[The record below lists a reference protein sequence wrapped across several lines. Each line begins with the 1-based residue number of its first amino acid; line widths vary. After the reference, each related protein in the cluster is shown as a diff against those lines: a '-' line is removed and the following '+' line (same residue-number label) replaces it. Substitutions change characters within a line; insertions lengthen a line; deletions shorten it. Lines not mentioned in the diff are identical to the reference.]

1 MRFAPYAR
9 AAVFL
14 VHCLPLLLADLAIAG
29 AIYPI
34 DRAQILVGSRFDF
47 KVEFDRM
54 VPRDSIRVTVNGV
67 DSSTILGK
75 AVQFLEDDDG
85 ANASALVARDVSVRA
100 PGHYVVEASNAG
112 QTLRVEWDVYD
123 TGVRKA
129 KNVILF
135 IGDGLSVANRTA
147 ARMLSKGLK
156 EGKYY
161 GQLAFDDMPHMAL
174 IGTSG
179 VDSIITDSANA
190 MSAYTTGH
198 KSSVNALGVYVAR
211 NKDNLAHPR
220 VETITELVKRNTSMA
235 VGIVTDAEI
244 QDATPAG
251 MFAHTRRRSD
261 KDIITEQ
268 LLLSRADVILGG
280 GSAYFLPQ
288 TTPGSKRKDASN
300 FVELFRRVGFRIVT
314 DDNGLKTAAADPST
328 TQLLGLFHPENMDGA
343 LDRYFLKK
351 GTVGQFP
358 NQPDLTDMTR
368 AALAVLSRNADGFV
382 LMVEA
387 GLIDKYNH
395 PLDWERSVYDTIM
408 LSNAVQV
415 AKDWAAARDDTLI
428 IVTPDHTHGVSI
440 VGTVDDSKPGP
451 EMRDKVGVYSDAGF
465 PNYPPPNASGY
476 PERVDVSRRLA
487 MFYGNF
493 PDYYET
499 FRPKLDDP
507 FVPSVRNDKVYI
519 ANQKYTD
526 QPGAMLRTGNLP
538 RSADTGTHTMD
549 DAVLTASGPGSEA
562 FHGFME
568 NVAVFRV
575 MVDALGLGRA
585 GPAGTPV
592 AGARSA
598 ALVTAKPQSDVR
610 GGDER

>member
-1 MRFAPYAR
+1 MRYATCTRTIGSMTLLSALLVALLWAPP
-9 AAVFL
+9 V
-14 VHCLPLLLADLAIAG
+14 DAG

-34 DRAQILVGSRFDF
+34 DRAQILAGSRFDF
-47 KVEFDRM
+47 KVEFDRV
-54 VPRDSIRVTVNGV
+54 VPREGIRVTVNGADHSDV
-67 DSSTILGK
+67 LGRR
-75 AVQFLEDDDG
+75 VEFVENDEG
-85 ANASALVARDVSVRA
+85 ANASALVLRDVTISQ
-100 PGHYVVEASNAG
+100 PGRYVVEASAAG
-112 QTLRVEWDVYD
+112 QSLRVEWDVYG
-123 TGVRKA
+123 TGPRKA

-135 IGDGLSVANRTA
+135 VGDGLSVANRTA
-147 ARMLSKGLK
+147 ARILSKGLK
-156 EGKYY
+156 EGRYY
-161 GQLAFDDMPHMAL
+161 GQLSFDAMPHMAL

-211 NKDNLAHPR
+211 NKDNLTHPK
-220 VETITELVKRNTSMA
+220 VETITELVKRKTAMS

-261 KDIITEQ
+261 KDVITEQ
-268 LLLSRADVILGG
+268 LFLSNADVILGG

-288 TTPGSKRKDASN
+288 ATPGSKRKDASD
-300 FVELFRRVGFRIVT
+300 FVEIFRRVGFSVVT
-314 DDNGLKTAAADPST
+314 DDAGLRAAAAEGRTS
-328 TQLLGLFHPENMDGA
+328 QLLGLFHPENMDGA
-343 LDRYFLKK
+343 LDRLILKK
-351 GTVGQFP
+351 GTVPQFP

-368 AALAVLSRNADGFV
+368 AALAILSRNPDGFV

-415 AKDWAAARDDTLI
+415 AKDWAAARNDTLI

-440 VGTVDDSKPGP
+440 VGTVDDAKPGP

-465 PNYPPPNASGY
+465 PNYPPPNANGY

-499 FRPKLDDP
+499 YRPKLDGP
-507 FVPSVRNDKVYI
+507 FVPS
-519 ANQKYTD
+519 
-526 QPGAMLRTGNLP
+526 
-538 RSADTGTHTMD
+538 
-549 DAVLTASGPGSEA
+549 
-562 FHGFME
+562 
-568 NVAVFRV
+568 
-575 MVDALGLGRA
+575 
-585 GPAGTPV
+585 
-592 AGARSA
+592 GARTKRITLPTRNTRTCRA
-598 ALVTAKPQSDVR
+598 PCCAPATCR
-610 GGDER
+610 GVPIAGRIRWTMRC